1 MCLFSSR
8 RRHTSCALVTGVQ
21 TCALPVSFL
30 GAGGGNFLCG
40 EPGHAYYD
48 STAVEANGNLCIGT
62 LLKGGIA
69 IVRPDGERVGFVDL
83 SHLDPAI
90 TNIAFGGE
98 AMRDAWVPASATGR
112 LYRLAWPRPGLPPNF
127 SGWAGWVAPPRF
139 RCRRR
144 S

>member
-48 STAVEANGNLCIGT
+48 SMAVEANGNLCIGT

-98 AMRDAWVPASATGR
+98 AMREAWVTASATR
-112 LYRLAWPRPGLPPNF
+112 TEEHTSDTQVLMRIQNDVLCFEKKKNKY
-127 SGWAGWVAPPRF
+127 
-139 RCRRR
+139 
-144 S
+144 